1 MTAKPAQPTNAPRP
15 WAVIIAYQKL
25 SPTRA
30 SRHGLAPAQEH
41 AEQARGGEDQR
52 RGLQVAG
59 RQAAGDLQ
67 GALVAHAGFTT
78 NVDFIR

>member
-30 SRHGLAPAQEH
+30 CGTAWL
-41 AEQARGGEDQR
+41 QR
-52 RGLQVAG
+52 RSTPS
-59 RQAAGDLQ
+59 RPAA
-67 GALVAHAGFTT
+67 ARI
-78 NVDFIR
+78 NVEAFR